1 MAAASMAGLSGT
13 GEEEGKGRREYPLG
27 TGVSILIFKAAARDS
42 VRAEIA
48 TWEKV
53 ARDTR
58 FR

>member
-1 MAAASMAGLSGT
+1 MRPSSPPWPPPAPRCACRWEDDGVEAIT
-13 GEEEGKGRREYPLG
+13 GRL
-27 TGVSILIFKAAARDS
+27 DS